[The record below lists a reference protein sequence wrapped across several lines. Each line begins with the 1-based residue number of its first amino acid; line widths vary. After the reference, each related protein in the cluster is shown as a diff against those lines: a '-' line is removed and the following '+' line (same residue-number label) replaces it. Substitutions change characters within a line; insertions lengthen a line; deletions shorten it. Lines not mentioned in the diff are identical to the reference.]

1 VFDDLGQRL
10 DAVFKRLRGH
20 GRLTEKDVDTA
31 LREIRLALLEADV
44 ALPAVRAFLAG
55 VREKA
60 VGEDILKSLTPGQ
73 HVVKIVHDELQK
85 ILGSKTVPIQT
96 AAKPPTVILLAG
108 LQGSG
113 KTSTAAKLG
122 GLLKKGGRRVLLV
135 AADLQRP
142 AAIRQLEVLGQQA
155 GVMVHSELDHAD
167 PVLVARNGLERG
179 RREADYVIV
188 DTAGRLHV
196 DPEMMD
202 QVARVHAEV
211 HPDEVLFVLDAM
223 TGQDALRSAQAFA
236 ETIPLTGIVL
246 TKIDGDARGG
256 AALSAVSVTGVPIK
270 FAGVGEKLGD
280 LEAFHPDRIASR
292 VLGMGDVL
300 TLIEKAETTMTEEE
314 ATKQARKILEARFTL
329 DDFLQ
334 QMQQVRKMGGL
345 SSLLKMMP
353 TIPGL
358 GRLSDAQVSDADMSR
373 IEAIIRSMTPGER
386 REPRVLSG
394 SRRSRVARGSG
405 TSVREVN
412 DLLKQFDAARKMMK
426 QFGQLGGVS
435 RGKKGKKGGFQLPP
449 GLGM

>member
-1 VFDDLGQRL
+1 VFDDLGERL
-10 DAVFKRLRGH
+10 DGIFKRLRGH
-20 GRLTEKDVDTA
+20 GRLTEKDVEAA

-55 VREKA
+55 VKERA
-60 VGEDILKSLTPGQ
+60 VGDDILKSLTPGQ
-73 HVVKIVHDELQK
+73 HVVKIVHEQLEK
-85 ILGSKTVPIQT
+85 ILGEKTVPIQH
-96 AAKPPTVILLAG
+96 AAKPPTVILMAG

-113 KTSTAAKLG
+113 KTSTSAKLG
-122 GLLKKGGRRVLLV
+122 NLLKKGGRRVLLV

-142 AAIRQLEVLGQQA
+142 AAIKQLEVLGAQA
-155 GVMVHSELDHAD
+155 GVMVHSEHDHKD

-179 RREADYVIV
+179 RREADYVII

-196 DPEMMD
+196 DPEMME
-202 QVARVHAEV
+202 QVARVHAV
-211 HPDEVLFVLDAM
+211 ANPDEVLFVLDSM

-270 FAGVGEKLGD
+270 FAGTGEKLAD
-280 LEAFHPDRIASR
+280 LEPFHPDRIASR
-292 VLGMGDVL
+292 ILGMGDVL
-300 TLIEKAETTMTEEE
+300 TLIEKAETAISQDE
-314 ATKQARKILEARFTL
+314 AEKQAKKILEARFTL
-329 DDFLQ
+329 DDFLI

-345 SSLLKMMP
+345 TSLLKMMP
-353 TIPGL
+353 NIPGL
-358 GRLSDAQVSDADMSR
+358 GKLSDANVNESDMTR
-373 IEAIIRSMTPGER
+373 IEAIIRSMTPAER

-426 QFGQLGGVS
+426 QFGGLAGVAG
-435 RGKKGKKGGFQLPP
+435 RKKGKKGGLRLPP
-449 GLGM
+449 GMDL